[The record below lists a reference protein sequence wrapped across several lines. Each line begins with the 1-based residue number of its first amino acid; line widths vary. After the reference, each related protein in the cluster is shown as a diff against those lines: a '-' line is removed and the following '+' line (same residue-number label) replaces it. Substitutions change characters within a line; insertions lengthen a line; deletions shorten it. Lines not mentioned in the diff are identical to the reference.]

1 MVGKG
6 EEQGGKGGT
15 WRLKRRRG
23 RDWSRAGRL
32 GRDLAGFDTGR
43 LEEMGKREE
52 AEQSGR

>member
-1 MVGKG
+1 MVGKE
-6 EEQGGKGGT
+6 EEQGGRGGT
-15 WRLKRRRG
+15 RRLKGWVG
-23 RDWSRAGRL
+23 REWSRAGRL